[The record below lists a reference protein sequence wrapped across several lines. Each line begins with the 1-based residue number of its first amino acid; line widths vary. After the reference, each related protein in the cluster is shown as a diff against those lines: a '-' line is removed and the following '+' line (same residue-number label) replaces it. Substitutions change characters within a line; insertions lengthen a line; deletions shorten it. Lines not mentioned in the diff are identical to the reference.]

1 MNMNKK
7 TAAAVIKFLVSVTAG
22 VLIAVVPQ
30 PAGALTVEGLRFL
43 GILIAMVLLMVFKVF
58 PDPVTVLIAL
68 TACIAFGVA
77 EAPTCFSGFTST
89 TVWMAVGLIGFAT
102 GIINSGL
109 MKRIAYKIMGW
120 FKPTYK
126 GQITS
131 IMVAGTIL
139 GPCMPNT
146 QAKVAIMAPFSA
158 EMCDILGFENNSK
171 GAAGLFSAMFYSC
184 NHFGFCFLT
193 GSTSAYLMM
202 GLMPGL
208 DFTWLGWAGA
218 TIVWGLVCTVGY
230 YFFNTRYYKVETKEL
245 PADFTRQKLKEM
257 GPMSGNEKFAAAV
270 LIIGI
275 IAWMTTSITGL
286 DSLVIT
292 MVLWLAMTAKGLFK
306 APEIQTR
313 IPWTVIIMMGGINGV
328 ATLFSSTGV
337 SAWMQEVIAPY
348 LSSIVP
354 NVFVL
359 VIVVTVITY
368 ILRYAVM
375 SIMATTTIMFS
386 VFAPLCA
393 TMGISPFVVVWTAYV
408 AGNLW
413 STAFN
418 NTNYI
423 LAEGMFQNRIG
434 WKQAAPSN
442 YFYMVINLLGNLAC
456 IPVWNMLGLA

>member
-1 MNMNKK
+1 MNKK
-7 TAAAVIKFLVSVTAG
+7 TAVSVIKFLVAVLVG

-30 PAGALTVEGLRFL
+30 PSGALTVQGLRFL

-58 PDPVTVLIAL
+58 PDPITVLMAL

-77 EAPTCFSGFTST
+77 DVSTCFSGFTSS

-158 EMCDILGFENNSK
+158 EMCDILGFEKNSK

-202 GLMPGL
+202 GLMP
-208 DFTWLGWAGA
+208 DVSFSWLEWTGA
-218 TIVWGLVCTVGY
+218 TIVWGIVCTVGY
-230 YFFNTRYYKVETKEL
+230 YFFNTRFYKVQSNEL
-245 PADFTRQKLKEM
+245 PAGFANDKLKEM
-257 GPMSGNEKFAAAV
+257 GPMTGDEKFAAGV
-270 LIIGI
+270 LIVGI
-275 IAWMTTSITGL
+275 IAWMTTSLTGL

-292 MVLWLAMTAKGLFK
+292 MVLWFAMAAKGLFK
-306 APEIQTR
+306 AQEIQSR
-313 IPWTVIIMMGGINGV
+313 IPWTVILMMGGITGI
-328 ATLFSSTGV
+328 ATLFSTTGV
-337 SAWMQEVIAPY
+337 SAWMQEAIAPF
-348 LSSIVP
+348 LSNLVP
-354 NVFVL
+354 NVFML

-375 SIMATTTIMFS
+375 SIMASTTIMFS

-393 TMGISPFVVVWTAYV
+393 SMGISPFVVVWTAYI

-423 LAEGMFQNRIG
+423 LAEGMFQNKIG
-434 WKQAAPSN
+434 WKQAASSN
-442 YFYMVINLLGNLAC
+442 YFYMIISLLGNLAC
-456 IPVWNMLGLA
+456 IPVWQLMGLA